1 MFTLQNHQL
10 STTTIVTMH
19 FTTVAASLLC
29 AASAVHAQT
38 GFYLANTKLTTYVPG
53 PIGDDGNDRFVV
65 SGFCLSPLILLPPFE
80 IMP

>member
-1 MFTLQNHQL
+1 
-10 STTTIVTMH
+10 MH
-19 FTTVAASLLC
+19 FTTIAASLLY

-65 SGFCLSPLILLPPFE
+65 SGFCLSPLNLLRPSKTMSQITTYE
-80 IMP
+80 TLLKKK